1 MTTNTLVANTLV
13 ADRIKL
19 KDAIVFDWDRGRK
32 TSVPATIDNSNG
44 TFTTD
49 DLTVTVSHSW
59 RDADG
64 NLQNSLSLRH
74 QSAPGTPDWP
84 GNFQP
89 GEAILWTKNQGRDDG
104 PICVKF
110 QKPVSAA
117 GAQIQILGS
126 GPFTGI
132 LTVYDSMG
140 REVGK
145 VSQPCQS
152 SSAGDD
158 SATFLGVKGPDIGC
172 IEFSTQDRHPTGFAI
187 NRLSVV
193 R

>member
-1 MTTNTLVANTLV
+1 MAGYTVVANRSDLNEALV
-13 ADRIKL
+13 
-19 KDAIVFDWDRGRK
+19 VDWDQGTK
-32 TSVPATIDNSNG
+32 TSVPSTIDNRNC
-44 TFTTD
+44 TFTAGD
-49 DLTVTVSHSW
+49 VTVTVSHDW
-59 RDADG
+59 CDANG
-64 NLQNSLSLRH
+64 AGQCSLTLRH
-74 QSAPGTPDWP
+74 QSAPGEPDWP

-89 GEAILWTKNQGRDDG
+89 GEPVLWTKNQGPDDG
-104 PICVKF
+104 PIRIKF

-126 GPFTGI
+126 GPFTGT
-132 LTVYDSMG
+132 LTVYDSTG
-140 REVGK
+140 QEVEK
-145 VSQPCQS
+145 FSQPCQS

-158 SATFLGVKGPDIGC
+158 SATFLGVEGADIGC